1 MRYQP
6 QFLNT
11 SSNWEHQNLY
21 NKIPVFGLGSSP
33 LPLRFPSTSAERGR
47 IFMQISTRN
56 PIHTKQKDPA
66 YKGQKEVTIIFISIK
81 YTFNINTHIYTCTL
95 F

>member
-11 SSNWEHQNLY
+11 SSHWENQNLC
-21 NKIPVFGLGSSP
+21 NKITVLGLGSSP
-33 LPLRFPSTSAERGR
+33 LPLRFPTTSTEMGEIPAGEESSCRSQPE
-47 IFMQISTRN
+47 
-56 PIHTKQKDPA
+56 IHTKQKEPA
-66 YKGQKEVTIIFISIK
+66 YKGQKK
-81 YTFNINTHIYTCTL
+81 GYYNIHINKLY